1 MKLDVNASYA
11 HSGSAALDGRNIF
24 EGNSAGGGFK
34 MPQWGYLGALGV
46 TLLLGVAW
54 ILRR

>member
-1 MKLDVNASYA
+1 MKLDVNASFA

-54 ILRR
+54 IIRR